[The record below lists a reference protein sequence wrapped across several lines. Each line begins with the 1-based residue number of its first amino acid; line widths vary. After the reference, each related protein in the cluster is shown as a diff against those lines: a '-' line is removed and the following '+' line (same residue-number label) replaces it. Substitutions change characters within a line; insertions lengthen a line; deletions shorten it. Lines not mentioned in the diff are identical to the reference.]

1 MTFYQYPDYMYHY
14 SVKGMKWGVRRARK
28 KQARMEAKQQ
38 KKNQKEQRE
47 FYSNVYK
54 NWTNSYNKA
63 TDKFNADVHKI
74 NDKYKD
80 DKFDDNFSTKR
91 GQQCIKELNSMWQ
104 KHYSQAL
111 LDDFGPEPIS
121 KGKDWVKNAPMMDS
135 YAQFIK
141 R

>member
-1 MTFYQYPDYMYHY
+1 MTFYQYHDYMYHHG
-14 SVKGMKWGVRRARK
+14 VKGMRWGVRRARK

-104 KHYSQAL
+104 KTL
-111 LDDFGPEPIS
+111 LAS
-121 KGKDWVKNAPMMDS
+121 S
-135 YAQFIK
+135 S